1 MKFEPVD
8 LLVWLSRVDV
18 NGLSDADADKIAS
31 IDIEKEQGL
40 RELITGWL
48 RPWFAENDPQNQR
61 ELKGILE
68 ASEHWSDKK
77 IRAMFDEISLPSG
90 QRVNDPARFLAALRE
105 EFIQ

>member
-1 MKFEPVD
+1 MKLKPVD
-8 LLVWLSRVDV
+8 LLVWLGRIDV
-18 NGLSDADADKIAS
+18 NGLSDADAKRIAS

-40 RELITGWL
+40 RALVAGWL
-48 RPWFAENDPQNQR
+48 RPWFDGNDPQNQR

-68 ASEHWSDKK
+68 ASEHWPDKE

-90 QRVNDPARFLAALRE
+90 QRVNNPARFMAALRD